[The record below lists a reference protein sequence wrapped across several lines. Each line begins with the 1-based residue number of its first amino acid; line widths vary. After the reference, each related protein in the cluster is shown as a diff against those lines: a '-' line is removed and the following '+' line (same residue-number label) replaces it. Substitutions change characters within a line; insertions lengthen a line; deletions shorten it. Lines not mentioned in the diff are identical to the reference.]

1 MGANVIQI
9 VAEIHVGFIS
19 IFKGFV
25 ILFLRHPL
33 FKNMCLGGSFKTAG
47 NCLQY
52 LYIFFYLLKEAL

>member
-1 MGANVIQI
+1 MGADVIQI
-9 VAEIHVGFIS
+9 IAEIHVSFIS

-33 FKNMCLGGSFKTAG
+33 FEIVCVGGSFKTAG
-47 NCLQY
+47 LQY